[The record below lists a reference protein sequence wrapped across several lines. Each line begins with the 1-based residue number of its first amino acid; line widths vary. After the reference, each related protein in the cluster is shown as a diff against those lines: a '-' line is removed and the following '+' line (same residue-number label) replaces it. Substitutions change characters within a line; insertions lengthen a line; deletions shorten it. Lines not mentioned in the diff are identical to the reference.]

1 MATEVKMELRK
12 RSDGVLRA
20 IIRSVDKPIKQM
32 RLNRREYYEHA
43 RSYLLKAGDFREI
56 WVEIDCQGGSLDS
69 AIGITTALCQMHQ
82 PARIL
87 IDGRCDSAGTLLLEL
102 PAPVYIT
109 ERSGI
114 YIHSPS
120 RERYQ
125 RQKDGE
131 YKLVAT
137 EKWGMKIAKKYFLV
151 AYRIRMR
158 QTKHKTRKKIIRG
171 WIEDG
176 MRFNARQAVE
186 AGLCDAVMSRAEFEK
201 GAGS

>member
-20 IIRSVDKPIKQM
+20 IITSVDKPIRQM
-32 RLNRREYYEHA
+32 RLNRREYYEKA
-43 RSYLLKAGDFREI
+43 REYLRKAGDFKELWI
-56 WVEIDCQGGSLDS
+56 EIDCPGGSLDS

-137 EKWGMKIAKKYFLV
+137 EAWGMRLAKKYFLQT
-151 AYRIRMR
+151 YRIRMS
-158 QTKHKTRKKIIRG
+158 QTKHKTRKKTIRG
-171 WIEDG
+171 WIENG
-176 MRFNARQAVE
+176 MRFNAEQAVG

-201 GAGS
+201 GAKA